1 MNHRRLSA
9 VTLLKRLKKYEMEN
23 EARALGELRLRMVE
37 LDSQRQDLVDGIQFQ
52 TDTTDVD
59 FTDYMRRFLPA
70 AKKEILSLVEKI
82 AQLEPRAAELEEGVS
97 NKFREFKVFDTI
109 HNSLNEQMR
118 HEEQVREAVEIEEAI
133 LWRWA
138 QK

>member
-1 MNHRRLSA
+1 MNRRRLSA
-9 VTLLKRLKKYEMEN
+9 VTLLKRLKNYEMEN

-37 LDSQRQDLVDGIQFQ
+37 LDRERQDLVDAIQFQ
-52 TDTTDVD
+52 TNTNDVD
-59 FTDYMRRFLPA
+59 FTAYMRRFLPA
-70 AKKEILSLVEKI
+70 AKEEILSLAEKI
-82 AQLEPRAAELEEGVS
+82 IQLEPRAAELEEEVS

-118 HEEQVREAVEIEEAI
+118 HEEQAKETAEIEEAT

>member
-1 MNHRRLSA
+1 MNRRRLSA

-37 LDSQRQDLVDGIQFQ
+37 LDRQRQDLVDGMRFQ

-59 FTDYMRRFLPA
+59 FTAYMRRFLPA
-70 AKKEILSLVEKI
+70 AKKEILSLAEKI
-82 AQLEPRAAELEEGVS
+82 IHLEPRAAELEEGIS

-118 HEEQVREAVEIEEAI
+118 HEEQARETAEIEEAI
-133 LWRWA
+133 LWRWS

>member
-1 MNHRRLSA
+1 MNRRRLSA
-9 VTLLKRLKKYEMEN
+9 VTLLKRLKNYEMEN

-37 LDSQRQDLVDGIQFQ
+37 LDRERQDLVDAIQFQ
-52 TDTTDVD
+52 TNTNDVD
-59 FTDYMRRFLPA
+59 FTAYMRRFLPA
-70 AKKEILSLVEKI
+70 AKEEILSLAEKI
-82 AQLEPRAAELEEGVS
+82 IQLEPRAAELEEEVS

-118 HEEQVREAVEIEEAI
+118 HEEQARETAEIEEAV
-133 LWRWA
+133 LWRWV